1 MDAGKIPRQ
10 AHGIVPGLNAHTGE
24 KTRMDIDVKEVG
36 TVTVVAPRGDVDMA
50 VADDVRLKLTELV
63 DRGNLRLVLDL
74 GAVMYIDS
82 SGLGALVAAMKHAR
96 AAGGDLKVCAL
107 ESDVKSLF
115 EMTRLTKVISVHSTR
130 QDAVAAWG

>member
-1 MDAGKIPRQ
+1 
-10 AHGIVPGLNAHTGE
+10 
-24 KTRMDIDVKEVG
+24 MDIDVKEVG
-36 TVTVVAPRGDVDMA
+36 KVTVVAPHGDVDMA

-107 ESDVKSLF
+107 ESDVRSLF
-115 EMTRLTKVISVHSTR
+115 EMTRLTKVMSVHATR